1 MFLCPTSMSGDG
13 LDNVGIM
20 YNESSG
26 KSPSRLFLSLVPVCR
41 QEWVQ
46 HTASV
51 RCPLTAAPPGPEQGV
66 PGAVQPQPHQVPPLQ
81 GRRLTCTRHHTRGHG
96 TAVCSSLSTWSLVI
110 CGANSVLG
118 PLLQTVEEKLH
129 NIYKEGRL

>member
-81 GRRLTCTRHHTRGHG
+81 GRRLTCTST
-96 TAVCSSLSTWSLVI
+96 TPEVTVLQSAEVCLP
-110 CGANSVLG
+110 GAS
-118 PLLQTVEEKLH
+118 
-129 NIYKEGRL
+129 